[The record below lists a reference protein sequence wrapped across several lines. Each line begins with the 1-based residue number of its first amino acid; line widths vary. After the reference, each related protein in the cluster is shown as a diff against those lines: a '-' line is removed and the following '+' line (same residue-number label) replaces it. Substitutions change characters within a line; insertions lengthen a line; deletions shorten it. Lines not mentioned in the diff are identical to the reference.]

1 MNIKTY
7 CIMSTVSA
15 LLVDEVAT
23 RAKFEEEL
31 QAHVLACEEKK
42 ELWAQNAEPIR
53 IACEAV
59 FENNP
64 GANFNLPA
72 FLTYAAAE
80 VGFTPKTHDTVKA
93 QIDAYLHEATDT
105 YAVVKGP
112 RGGVKR
118 VADLKAAEEL
128 AAAAKAAAKK

>member
-7 CIMSTVSA
+7 AVMASA
-15 LLVDEVAT
+15 LVVDVEAS
-23 RAKFEEEL
+23 REKFETEL
-31 QAHVLACEEKK
+31 QAHVTACEAEK

-53 IACEAV
+53 IGCEAV
-59 FENNP
+59 FEKNP

-80 VGFTPKTHDTVKA
+80 VGFTPKTHDLVKA
-93 QIDAYLHEATDT
+93 QINAYLHEASDV

-118 VADLKAAEEL
+118 VCDIEAAE
-128 AAAAKAAAKK
+128 AAKAAAKK

>member
-7 CIMSTVSA
+7 CIMSAA
-15 LLVDEVAT
+15 LVVDVEAS
-23 RAKFEEEL
+23 REKFENEL
-31 QAHVLACEEKK
+31 QEHVVACEAEK

-53 IACEAV
+53 IGCEAV
-59 FENNP
+59 FEKNP

-80 VGFTPKTHDTVKA
+80 VGFTPKTHDLVKA
-93 QIDAYLHEATDT
+93 QINAYLHEASDT

-118 VADLKAAEEL
+118 VADIKAAEEL
-128 AAAAKAAAKK
+128 AAEAKAAAKK